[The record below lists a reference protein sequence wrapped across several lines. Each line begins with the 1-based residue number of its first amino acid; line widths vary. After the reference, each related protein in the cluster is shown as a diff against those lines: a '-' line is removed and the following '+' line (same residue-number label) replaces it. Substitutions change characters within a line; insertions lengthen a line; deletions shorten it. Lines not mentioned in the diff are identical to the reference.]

1 MQIKYVKKIMQRLEK
16 HITNNENLI
25 NICHTFNHFFL
36 FLKLNGILLTISFFF
51 LLSVQDFEKIYLF

>member
-1 MQIKYVKKIMQRLEK
+1 MQRLEK